1 MDKMNM
7 FSVYCL
13 CRKPRRRGMIGC
25 DYCEEWFHPDCLSLS
40 TDEAC
45 SLTEMK
51 WKCPVCEGMATI
63 NYEEEK
69 RPKEMPLNGKGNED
83 VSISQSQ
90 NDMITEKQMP
100 TEDMKR
106 TKVHVGPAEWLW
118 LIGDQLI
125 APTSEERLLER

>member
-1 MDKMNM
+1 
-7 FSVYCL
+7 
-13 CRKPRRRGMIGC
+13 MIGC

-40 TDEAC
+40 TEEAC

-51 WKCPVCEGMATI
+51 WKCPVCDGMATI
-63 NYEEEK
+63 NYEEET
-69 RPKEMPLNGKGNED
+69 RLKETTPLNGKDNED

-90 NDMITEKQMP
+90 YEMITAKQMP
-100 TEDMKR
+100 TTEHMKR

-125 APTSEERLLER
+125 APTSEEILLDR